1 MYQIV
6 HKHVITFDFQCQK
19 KNHLDINI
27 KKGMF
32 LCKIQMTFQH
42 DEQPS
47 TTILAFDIQD
57 IYQEKVN
64 VWSLT

>member
-1 MYQIV
+1 MPE
-6 HKHVITFDFQCQK
+6 

-47 TTILAFDIQD
+47 TTILAFYIQD